1 MYHDLAG
8 AISYRLYFH
17 ESSPLEIVLADMCQ
31 PLSGERGLP
40 HSGGTG
46 PQDNALRRR
55 ITPQRYFS
63 KNTLD
68 EARLPANSQPGTFS
82 V

>member
-46 PQDNALRRR
+46 PQEN
-55 ITPQRYFS
+55 PC
-63 KNTLD
+63 
-68 EARLPANSQPGTFS
+68 GGG
-82 V
+82 

>member
-40 HSGGTG
+40 HSGVGCRRI
-46 PQDNALRRR
+46 PAEADNAAEVL
-55 ITPQRYFS
+55 F
-63 KNTLD
+63 
-68 EARLPANSQPGTFS
+68 
-82 V
+82 